1 MAAARLSVLT
11 LNLRNLA
18 DRWDERLPLLLA
30 EFAVLQPDVAGLQEV
45 VYVMQQDRLLGASG
59 AGQYEAR
66 RGWAG
71 RPEYGN
77 ALLLRAG
84 RSWRAGS
91 SGEGDRLDLGLARS
105 AHQAVLRHSAGPIS
119 MRVVN
124 THLHHEIDGA
134 AQRDAQV
141 ESLLGWLDGLPPAQ
155 ASIVTGD
162 FNAAPTEPACARMIA
177 AGFRSA
183 FREANGAEPDVTWP
197 SGLIAPAM
205 DTDGDPACL
214 DYVWV
219 RGAVR
224 TVGARLCFDRPA
236 VDDPTLFPSDHRGVL
251 VELEVG

>member
-1 MAAARLSVLT
+1 VAPPRLSVLT

-30 EFAVLQPDVAGLQEV
+30 EFAALQPDVAGLQEI

-71 RPEYGN
+71 RPE
-77 ALLLRAG
+77 
-84 RSWRAGS
+84 
-91 SGEGDRLDLGLARS
+91 
-105 AHQAVLRHSAGPIS
+105 
-119 MRVVN
+119 
-124 THLHHEIDGA
+124 
-134 AQRDAQV
+134 V
-141 ESLLGWLDGLPPAQ
+141 ESLLGWLDGLPQ
-155 ASIVTGD
+155 AEASVVTGD
-162 FNAAPTEPACARMIA
+162 FNAAPTQPACARMIA

-183 FREANGAEPDVTWP
+183 FREANGAEADVTWP

-224 TVGARLCFDRPA
+224 TLGARLCFDRPA
-236 VDDPTLFPSDHRGVL
+236 VDHPTPFPSDHRGVL
-251 VELEVG
+251 VALEVG